1 MTRTQSLAIGNRGL
15 RLLALGVAALLLA
28 GNCPL
33 SASAASSGTSTSVPA
48 FAATIKGSGPPARDD
63 DTSISIGTSHEVTTP
78 RAPSTQDSSGKRP
91 SATPLLKG
99 RATPDAPAIK
109 IPKPH
114 AQRLVFEG
122 CVADGF
128 EFTVQGSGLGIDT
141 LACATTCPGLRVRGQ
156 VVERSTDHA
165 LCRLNGRFRPGRV
178 CAVGVR
184 ERDQWLIQRQVRTCA
199 DTPAATRA
207 MTSPPQPPAVAS
219 PPTTTP
225 GGNPPATRGFAP
237 PTTTLERQGAASP
250 SADVRIHDIQPKP
263 AVVGHSLILSGQ
275 GFGRRGRVQLEV
287 GGLRLALTAV
297 RWSDDEIEVLVPR
310 QIGTTVGE
318 TDKPGRLWVY
328 ADQGGATSAI
338 TLGPD
343 TTLMTPRI
351 RRLSSEGLRPAQRL
365 IIEGSNFLAEA
376 HGSVQ
381 LSCPSLSRVLVGQ
394 ILDWNDT
401 AINTRFP
408 APPSAVRSNL
418 TCELRIENHRGLSA
432 RRPVTLFVTLEQRD
446 ITLHVDVRREIRGH
460 APGRLGIFE
469 LSGGELR
476 NGWVVRDSRIELT
489 RDGHWRGVDWHWLS
503 RPTPGTNNTAAT
515 VQLST
520 RTPGEPDSY
529 PSEMRYILEIEGP
542 EGLPYR

>member
-1 MTRTQSLAIGNRGL
+1 MIGTQSLAIGNRGF
-15 RLLALGVAALLLA
+15 RVLALGVAALLLA

-33 SASAASSGTSTSVPA
+33 SASAASSGTSTSAPA
-48 FAATIKGSGPPARDD
+48 PAPAASSKGSGPPARDD

-91 SATPLLKG
+91 NATPLLKG
-99 RATPDAPAIK
+99 RATPATET
-109 IPKPH
+109 PKPH
-114 AQRLVFEG
+114 AQQLVFEG
-122 CVADGF
+122 CVTDGF
-128 EFTVQGSGLGIDT
+128 EFTVRGVALDT
-141 LACATTCPGLRVRGQ
+141 EALVCTTTCPGLRVRGQ
-156 VVERSTDHA
+156 PTQRRASSM
-165 LCRLNGRFRPGRV
+165 LCRLNGDFRPNQA
-178 CAVGVR
+178 CAIGVR
-184 ERDQWLIQRQVRTCA
+184 EDNRWLIRRPVRSCA
-199 DTPAATRA
+199 DTSAAARA
-207 MTSPPQPPAVAS
+207 TGSPSRPPAI
-219 PPTTTP
+219 TTP
-225 GGNPPATRGFAP
+225 APALQKDTSAARSGFAP
-237 PTTTLERQGAASP
+237 PAATLDRQGATTP
-250 SADVRIHDIQPKP
+250 SASVRIRDTQPDP
-263 AVVGHSLILSGQ
+263 AVIGRRLIISGQ

-287 GGLRLALTAV
+287 GGLRLALTAA

-365 IIEGSNFLAEA
+365 TIEGSNFLAEA
-376 HGSVQ
+376 RGSVQ

-401 AINTRFP
+401 AISTRFP
-408 APPSAVRSNL
+408 APPAVVRSNL

-432 RRPVTLFVTLEQRD
+432 RRPVTLFVTLEQRE
-446 ITLHVDVRREIRGH
+446 ITLHVDVRREVRGH

-469 LSGGELR
+469 LSSGELR

-503 RPTPGTNNTAAT
+503 RPTPGANNTAAT